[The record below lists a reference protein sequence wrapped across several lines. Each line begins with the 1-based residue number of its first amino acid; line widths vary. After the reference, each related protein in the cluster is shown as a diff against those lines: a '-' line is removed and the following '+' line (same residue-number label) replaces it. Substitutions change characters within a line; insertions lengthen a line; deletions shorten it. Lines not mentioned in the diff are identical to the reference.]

1 MKSLSSSIATLATL
15 ATFFSTISS
24 AVLPTTAALATRDSD
39 LAARGY
45 ATGACGMH
53 VTLYTLSGLGPS
65 NQNAE
70 FAVEVTLKDAKG
82 VQIGHLDKTDLNP
95 SVSVDSQLPLTM
107 EVASYI
113 DINSLSTE
121 HITFAYGADQWSEND
136 TSRCTVGGLARAP
149 GALVQD
155 MDCGFAC

>member
-1 MKSLSSSIATLATL
+1 MKFLSFSTSIVTLATL
-15 ATFFSTISS
+15 ATFFFTISS

-53 VTLYTLSGLGPS
+53 VTLYTLSTLTYN
-65 NQNAE
+65 NQ

-82 VQIGHLDKTDLNP
+82 VQIGHLDRTDLTP
-95 SVSVDSQLPLTM
+95 SVSVDSQLSLTM
-107 EVASYI
+107 EVAAYI
-113 DINSLSTE
+113 DIQSTSTA
-121 HITFAYGADQWSEND
+121 HITFAYGADKWANID
-136 TSRCTVGGLARAP
+136 TSRCTVGGTARAP
-149 GALVQD
+149 GTLVND